1 MPILYKSFIPST
13 VKLWNR
19 LGQFDRNLDTLTKFK
34 NDIRKEQSDIT
45 QNVSRNIFIMV
56 PENLILFLLNFV
68 NRICFLGN
76 YVCIKSGS
84 SLTNFT

>member
-1 MPILYKSFIPST
+1 MKRFGFFFVLSITTESFIPST

-19 LGQFDRNLDTLTKFK
+19 LGQFDRNLDTLSKFK
-34 NDIRKEQSDIT
+34 NAIRKEQSDIT

-68 NRICFLGN
+68 NRIPF
-76 YVCIKSGS
+76 
-84 SLTNFT
+84 

>member
-1 MPILYKSFIPST
+1 MPSLRNGSDLIIPFCRLSITTESFIPST

-19 LGQFDRNLDTLTKFK
+19 LGQFDRNLDTLSKFK
-34 NDIRKEQSDIT
+34 NAIRKEQSDIM

-68 NRICFLGN
+68 NRIPF
-76 YVCIKSGS
+76 
-84 SLTNFT
+84 